1 MRWYNQSVI
10 ETKRINLWLKKRRW
24 NTAAYA
30 VGTHLWPV
38 WTLFLHTNDAAG
50 YRAALALRRAGNENE
65 SDGTLWI
72 FPPLPW
78 TNHALDSAARVR

>member
-1 MRWYNQSVI
+1 MAQKAQTEYGGICDAFMARVD
-10 ETKRINLWLKKRRW
+10 
-24 NTAAYA
+24 A
-30 VGTHLWPV
+30 
-38 WTLFLHTNDAAG
+38 FLHANDAAG
-50 YRAALALRRAGNENE
+50 YRAALALRRAGDENE

>member
-1 MRWYNQSVI
+1 MAQKAQTEYGAICGWDAFMARVD
-10 ETKRINLWLKKRRW
+10 
-24 NTAAYA
+24 A
-30 VGTHLWPV
+30 
-38 WTLFLHTNDAAG
+38 FLHTNDAAG

>member
-1 MRWYNQSVI
+1 MTQKAQTEYGGICDAFMARVN
-10 ETKRINLWLKKRRW
+10 
-24 NTAAYA
+24 A
-30 VGTHLWPV
+30 
-38 WTLFLHTNDAAG
+38 FLHTNDAAG

>member
-1 MRWYNQSVI
+1 MARKAQTEYGGICDAFMARVN
-10 ETKRINLWLKKRRW
+10 
-24 NTAAYA
+24 A
-30 VGTHLWPV
+30 
-38 WTLFLHTNDAAG
+38 FLHTNDAAG

-65 SDGTLWI
+65 SDRTLWI

>member
-1 MRWYNQSVI
+1 MAQKAQTEYGGICDAFMARVN
-10 ETKRINLWLKKRRW
+10 
-24 NTAAYA
+24 A
-30 VGTHLWPV
+30 
-38 WTLFLHTNDAAG
+38 FLHTNDAAG

-65 SDGTLWI
+65 SDGMLWI

>member
-1 MRWYNQSVI
+1 MAQKAQTEYGGICDAFMARVD
-10 ETKRINLWLKKRRW
+10 
-24 NTAAYA
+24 A
-30 VGTHLWPV
+30 
-38 WTLFLHTNDAAG
+38 FLHTNDAAG
-50 YRAALALRRAGNENE
+50 YRVALALRRAGNENE

>member
-1 MRWYNQSVI
+1 MAQKAQTEYGGICDAFMARVD
-10 ETKRINLWLKKRRW
+10 
-24 NTAAYA
+24 A
-30 VGTHLWPV
+30 
-38 WTLFLHTNDAAG
+38 FLHTNDAAG

-72 FPPLPW
+72 FLPLPW

>member
-1 MRWYNQSVI
+1 MAQKAQTEYGGICDAFMARVNV
-10 ETKRINLWLKKRRW
+10 
-24 NTAAYA
+24 
-30 VGTHLWPV
+30 
-38 WTLFLHTNDAAG
+38 FLHTNDAAG

-78 TNHALDSAARVR
+78 TNNALDSADRVR

>member
-1 MRWYNQSVI
+1 MAQKAQTEYGGICDAFMARVNV
-10 ETKRINLWLKKRRW
+10 
-24 NTAAYA
+24 
-30 VGTHLWPV
+30 
-38 WTLFLHTNDAAG
+38 FLHTNDAAG

-65 SDGTLWI
+65 SDGALWI

>member
-1 MRWYNQSVI
+1 MAQKAQTEYGGICDAFMARVD
-10 ETKRINLWLKKRRW
+10 
-24 NTAAYA
+24 A
-30 VGTHLWPV
+30 
-38 WTLFLHTNDAAG
+38 FLHANDAAG

>member
-1 MRWYNQSVI
+1 MAQKAQTEYGGICDAFMARVN
-10 ETKRINLWLKKRRW
+10 
-24 NTAAYA
+24 A
-30 VGTHLWPV
+30 
-38 WTLFLHTNDAAG
+38 FLHTDDAAG

-78 TNHALDSAARVR
+78 TNNALDSAARVR

>member
-1 MRWYNQSVI
+1 MAQKAQTEYGGICDAFMARVD
-10 ETKRINLWLKKRRW
+10 
-24 NTAAYA
+24 A
-30 VGTHLWPV
+30 
-38 WTLFLHTNDAAG
+38 FLHTNDAAG
-50 YRAALALRRAGNENE
+50 YRTALALRRAGNENE

>member
-1 MRWYNQSVI
+1 MAQKAQTEYGGICDAFMARVN
-10 ETKRINLWLKKRRW
+10 
-24 NTAAYA
+24 A
-30 VGTHLWPV
+30 
-38 WTLFLHTNDAAG
+38 FLHTNDAAG

>member
-1 MRWYNQSVI
+1 MAQKAQTEYGGICDAFMARVD
-10 ETKRINLWLKKRRW
+10 
-24 NTAAYA
+24 A
-30 VGTHLWPV
+30 
-38 WTLFLHTNDAAG
+38 FLHTNDAAG

-78 TNHALDSAARVR
+78 TNNALDSAARVR

>member
-1 MRWYNQSVI
+1 MTQKAQTEYGGICDAFMARVNV
-10 ETKRINLWLKKRRW
+10 
-24 NTAAYA
+24 
-30 VGTHLWPV
+30 
-38 WTLFLHTNDAAG
+38 FLHTNDAAG

-72 FPPLPW
+72 FPPLSW

>member
-1 MRWYNQSVI
+1 M
-10 ETKRINLWLKKRRW
+10 TKKAQTEYGGICDAFMARVD
-24 NTAAYA
+24 A
-30 VGTHLWPV
+30 
-38 WTLFLHTNDAAG
+38 FLHTNDAAG

-78 TNHALDSAARVR
+78 TNNALDSAARVR

>member
-1 MRWYNQSVI
+1 MAQKAQTEYGGICGRDALMA
-10 ETKRINLWLKKRRW
+10 R
-24 NTAAYA
+24 ADA
-30 VGTHLWPV
+30 
-38 WTLFLHTNDAAG
+38 FLHTNDAAG